1 MRCAKTAMSH
11 DIALPPSALV
21 GCVGK
26 ASSTGVASKMTH
38 SAAHSAAA
46 DAAASA
52 PVASLAPAASRTA
65 TT

>member
-11 DIALPPSALV
+11 DIAVPPSALV
-21 GCVGK
+21 ACVGK
-26 ASSTGVASKMTH
+26 ASSTGVASKMT
-38 SAAHSAAA
+38 HSAAA